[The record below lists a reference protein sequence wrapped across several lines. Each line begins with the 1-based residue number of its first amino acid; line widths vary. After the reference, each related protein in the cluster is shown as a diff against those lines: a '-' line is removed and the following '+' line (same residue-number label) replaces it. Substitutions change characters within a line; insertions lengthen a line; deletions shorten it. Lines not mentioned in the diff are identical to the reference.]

1 MALSIEI
8 NGVDRTEWLA
18 VNSLR
23 VSRPLGGRASGNA
36 VLEDRGRGYTP
47 TLDHEF
53 VLKDG
58 ATKYF
63 AGTIRSI
70 DEFCH
75 PPTFRKQFSLRLLD
89 FNHICDRR
97 RTRSITYS
105 GSPGVSL
112 RDIVLSIV
120 ATFLD
125 GEGIN
130 VTNVATGPTID
141 EPVTFNYHSVTEAF
155 DYLSRLTS
163 KYGDPYLWYIDFD
176 KNLYFSQ
183 FTANTAP
190 FSLTD
195 TSANF
200 WDFKLSR
207 SLDNYRNIQHARTE
221 YEVAPIL
228 TESFTGN
235 GSTIWFVTTQLVT
248 DTPLVVV
255 NGVQQTVGEFGVD
268 HLSNTWYWIRNS
280 PGVHI
285 TNQVPLTG
293 SDTLVVTYRPLA
305 TNVVTVS
312 DESEIAT
319 YGKFE
324 AIDEQKNVDDYQTL
338 VAIATGGLSQFGT
351 VPVKPTFKTRTAGL
365 EPGQRLTIN
374 LTRHGINASYLIED
388 VYFRVVAAAQSFL
401 EFDVRCTS
409 TERAG
414 AARTAWMES
423 VVRMARIGRP
433 PQTITGTGGG
443 GSVPGGVGAWSERP
457 SGSMNGVN
465 TTFTLASA
473 PSPTAGLIL
482 ALNGLIMRPGVD
494 FTISGQTITLV
505 NAPSSSDWLRAWYDF
520 AYLYNSETPT
530 NTSPLGGIYTLAA
543 APFSGTLIFAV
554 NGLVALNGT
563 DYTLSSATVDFTDA
577 PDSDDWAVAWYS
589 SGPTAGYSYNE
600 TPMGTVD
607 GSNKA
612 FVLGVTP
619 SGCMVAVNG
628 VLQAEGL
635 TYTRSGTTI
644 TFLTAPESGDWIR
657 VWSKS

>member
-36 VLEDRGRGYTP
+36 VLEDMGRGYTP

-97 RTRSITYS
+97 RTRSVTYS

-112 RDIVLSIV
+112 GDIVSHIV
-120 ATFLD
+120 STFLD
-125 GEGIN
+125 GEGITT
-130 VTNVATGPTID
+130 TNVATGPTID

-155 DYLSRLTS
+155 DYLSRLTA

-183 FTANTAP
+183 FAANTAP
-190 FSLTD
+190 FSLTN

-200 WDFKLSR
+200 WDFKISR
-207 SLDNYRNIQHARTE
+207 TLDNYRNIQHARTE
-221 YEVAPIL
+221 YEIATSL
-228 TESFTGN
+228 TESFTGD
-235 GSTIWFVTTQLVT
+235 GSTIWFVTTQLIT
-248 DTPLVVV
+248 DTPVVVV
-255 NGVQQTVGEFGVD
+255 NGVPQTVGEFGVD

-293 SDTLVVTYRPLA
+293 SDTLVVTYQPLA

-312 DESEIAT
+312 DDSQIAT

-338 VAIATGGLSQFGT
+338 VAIATGGLAQFGT
-351 VPVKPTFKTRTAGL
+351 VPVRPTFKTRTAGL

-388 VYFRVVAAAQSFL
+388 VSFRFVAAAQSFL

-414 AARTAWMES
+414 AARTSWMEN
-423 VVRMARIGRP
+423 VVRMARVGRP
-433 PQTITGTGGG
+433 PQTITGTSGSAAVRDYRLSYVDEDDEITVGADVGRTDGRIDVAATEYVELEEVGINVRIEPTGFDLIVDILVSTNEGASWTSIFPAGDSNKLVLPANEKIAATTNLSITTFNRNDIFRVDYVQVGAPVSGGG
-443 GSVPGGVGAWSERP
+443 LLI
-457 SGSMNGVN
+457 SMKGKV
-465 TTFTLASA
+465 
-473 PSPTAGLIL
+473 
-482 ALNGLIMRPGVD
+482 
-494 FTISGQTITLV
+494 
-505 NAPSSSDWLRAWYDF
+505 
-520 AYLYNSETPT
+520 
-530 NTSPLGGIYTLAA
+530 
-543 APFSGTLIFAV
+543 
-554 NGLVALNGT
+554 
-563 DYTLSSATVDFTDA
+563 
-577 PDSDDWAVAWYS
+577 YS
-589 SGPTAGYSYNE
+589 
-600 TPMGTVD
+600 
-607 GSNKA
+607 
-612 FVLGVTP
+612 L
-619 SGCMVAVNG
+619 
-628 VLQAEGL
+628 
-635 TYTRSGTTI
+635 
-644 TFLTAPESGDWIR
+644 
-657 VWSKS
+657 